1 LTAIQLMRVN
11 TGYAPGQGE
20 IFWPEFFSR
29 EDLDESIA
37 ALHPGLKE

>member
-1 LTAIQLMRVN
+1 MHVN

-20 IFWPEFFSR
+20 IFWPKFFSR
-29 EDLDESIA
+29 EDLGESIA